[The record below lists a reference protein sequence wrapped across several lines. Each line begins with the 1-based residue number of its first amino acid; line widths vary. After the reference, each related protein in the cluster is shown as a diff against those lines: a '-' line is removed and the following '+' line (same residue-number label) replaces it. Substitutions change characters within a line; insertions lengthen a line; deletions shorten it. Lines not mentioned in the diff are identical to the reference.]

1 MQSKFE
7 IEKSQKN
14 KHKMNFL
21 KEKEKNN
28 IKIIFMQPL
37 HIFLLVLHICTLN
50 IRQENYYKIY
60 LNNVNCSYI
69 YIFLNKYITLYFA
82 VVSSHVFLK
91 TFSFACV
98 MNITQKLYDKIHL
111 NDVLALL
118 LLNASSLPHVQ
129 RFFSRMKQTKT

>member
-21 KEKEKNN
+21 KEKEKN

-60 LNNVNCSYI
+60 LNNVIVLI

>member
-21 KEKEKNN
+21 KEKEKN

-60 LNNVNCSYI
+60 LNNVIVLI
-69 YIFLNKYITLYFA
+69 YIFF
-82 VVSSHVFLK
+82 
-91 TFSFACV
+91 
-98 MNITQKLYDKIHL
+98 
-111 NDVLALL
+111 
-118 LLNASSLPHVQ
+118 
-129 RFFSRMKQTKT
+129 